1 MILEIKEDEILQLDE
16 VRDVH
21 PIFRA
26 NPFLIEEGLRLV
38 RGEKYLSTESLK
50 HIDLLF
56 EDKANIPTF
65 VEVKWSDVS
74 ENQMD
79 EYKKLITLHSPG
91 SRLIWAVP
99 NDLIHK
105 ASAASKY
112 AIEVKPFDRKKIIAV
127 KRLQNEADKCLEG
140 VKKFL
145 SGSFKITMHGEPIP
159 FENPITACY
168 FEGKA
173 TTDKGGQKK
182 VGLKQQSVG
191 RQLDLIKT
199 LTLGHVSELH
209 KEKMPQLMWEV
220 FVAPYSYK
228 PGRFWRI
235 MDGGFI
241 ELIKERQD
249 RPLEKLV
256 VKIWGIINEYHNKYA
271 TAVRGV
277 YNNAVTNYDLLAM
290 SLFQLSEKKGKSVFS
305 IDELIKFFID
315 EFEIKPSAPTTKI
328 KHGILNQWIENIV
341 STKDYEND
349 MAKRLLEIAVLK
361 RMLMPRM
368 GTAEMWI
375 LSPLRKNDKLTAQ
388 RQPCQML
395 SFNKDT
401 ELYIGIEQYYRK
413 EAKNEPV

>member
-1 MILEIKEDEILQLDE
+1 MPEIKKDEILQLDE

-38 RGEKYLSTESLK
+38 KGEKYLSNESLK

-56 EDKANIPTF
+56 EDKNKIPTF
-65 VEVKWSDVS
+65 VEVKWGDVS

-79 EYKKLITLHSPG
+79 DYKKLITLHSPG

-99 NDLIHK
+99 NDLTHK
-105 ASAASKY
+105 ASAAPKY
-112 AIEVKPFDRKKIIAV
+112 EIEVKPFDREKIIAI
-127 KRLQNEADKCLEG
+127 KRLQNEADKCLKE
-140 VKKFL
+140 VKRFL
-145 SGSFKITMHGEPIP
+145 SGSFRITMHGESIP

-173 TTDKGGQKK
+173 ATDRGGQKK

-191 RQLDLIKT
+191 RQLDLIKSISI
-199 LTLGHVSELH
+199 GHIAELH
-209 KEKMPQLMWEV
+209 KEKIPLLIWEV

-228 PGRFWRI
+228 SGKFWRI
-235 MDGGFI
+235 VDGGFI

-249 RPLEKLV
+249 RALEKLV
-256 VKIWGIINEYHNKYA
+256 SRIWDMVRDYHGKHA
-271 TAVRGV
+271 TTMRGV
-277 YNNAVTNYDLLAM
+277 YNNAITKYDLLAM
-290 SLFQLSEKKGKSVFS
+290 SLFQLSRRKEKLVFS

-315 EFEIKPSAPTTKI
+315 EFEIKPSTPTTKI

-341 STKDYEND
+341 SVKDYEND

-361 RMLMPRM
+361 RMLIPKM
-368 GTAEMWI
+368 GTVEMWI
-375 LSPLRKNDKLTAQ
+375 LSPSKKNGKLMAQ

-395 SFNKDT
+395 S
-401 ELYIGIEQYYRK
+401 
-413 EAKNEPV
+413 

>member
-1 MILEIKEDEILQLDE
+1 MLEIKENEILQLDE
-16 VRDVH
+16 VKDVH

-38 RGEKYLSTESLK
+38 RGEKYLSNESLK

-56 EDKANIPTF
+56 EDKNKIPTF

-74 ENQMD
+74 ENQMND
-79 EYKKLITLHSPG
+79 YKKLIILHSPG

-105 ASAASKY
+105 ASAAPKY
-112 AIEVKPFDRKKIIAV
+112 EIEVKPFDREKIIAI
-127 KRLQNEADKCLEG
+127 KRLQNEADKCLKE
-140 VKKFL
+140 VKRFL
-145 SGSFKITMHGEPIP
+145 SGSFKITMHGESIP
-159 FENPITACY
+159 FEDPITACY

-173 TTDKGGQKK
+173 TTDRGGQKK

-191 RQLDLIKT
+191 RQLDLIKSISI
-199 LTLGHVSELH
+199 GHIAELH
-209 KEKMPQLMWEV
+209 KEKIPLLIWEV

-228 PGRFWRI
+228 SGKFWRI
-235 MDGGFI
+235 VDGGFI

-249 RPLEKLV
+249 RALEKLV
-256 VKIWGIINEYHNKYA
+256 SRIWDMVKDYHGKHA
-271 TAVRGV
+271 TTIRGV
-277 YNNAVTNYDLLAM
+277 YNNAITKYDLLAM
-290 SLFQLSEKKGKSVFS
+290 SLFQLSKRKEKLVFS

-341 STKDYEND
+341 SVKDYEND

-361 RMLMPRM
+361 RMLIPKM
-368 GTAEMWI
+368 GTVEMWI
-375 LSPLRKNDKLTAQ
+375 LSPSKKNDKLMAQ

-401 ELYIGIEQYYRK
+401 ELYIGIEEYHEK
-413 EAKNEPV
+413 EV